1 VKNIT
6 SQGLKECK
14 HLNFFVFFF
23 CLFIFLWCGF
33 FFSLFFG
40 TSLPFTFYP
49 FVIPESAAQLKL
61 LFYLFSARYAQL
73 TMAKLPLEIE
83 KRKPNFYFLPYLVV
97 FPKEGKGKINLIC
110 NSYSHS
116 YSRSTNRDA
125 NSRTNKLSTRIYFVG
140 IQKHGR

>member
-1 VKNIT
+1 M
-6 SQGLKECK
+6 QAL
-14 HLNFFVFFF
+14 LNFFCLLFLSLYFF
-23 CLFIFLWCGF
+23 WCAF
-33 FFSLFFG
+33 FFSLFCG

-97 FPKEGKGKINLIC
+97 FPKEVKGKINLSC
-110 NSYSHS
+110 NSAIL
-116 YSRSTNRDA
+116 TAIAGAPTEMQLTD
-125 NSRTNKLSTRIYFVG
+125 
-140 IQKHGR
+140 

>member
-1 VKNIT
+1 M
-6 SQGLKECK
+6 QAL
-14 HLNFFVFFF
+14 LNFFCLLF
-23 CLFIFLWCGF
+23 CLFIFLWCAF

-49 FVIPESAAQLKL
+49 FVIPESGAQLKL
-61 LFYLFSARYAQL
+61 LFYLFQPDMHTQL

-97 FPKEGKGKINLIC
+97 FPKEVKGKINMIC
-110 NSYSHS
+110 NSYSHG

-125 NSRTNKLSTRIYFVG
+125 NSWTNKLSTRIYFVG
-140 IQKHGR
+140 IQKPGR